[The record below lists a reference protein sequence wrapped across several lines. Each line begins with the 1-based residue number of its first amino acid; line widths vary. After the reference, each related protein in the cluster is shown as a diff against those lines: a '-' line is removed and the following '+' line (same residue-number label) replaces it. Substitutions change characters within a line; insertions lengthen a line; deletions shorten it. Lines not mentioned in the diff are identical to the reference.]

1 MSLRLQ
7 SLFYLKM
14 HDDRL
19 QFDRLFRMSKAVLS
33 RESVNWRQ
41 LKAISQKMNTLVEK
55 LDSEK
60 PDSMSEV
67 NNKFS
72 RKSNDKCKVQ

>member
-1 MSLRLQ
+1 
-7 SLFYLKM
+7 M
-14 HDDRL
+14 HAERL

-33 RESVNWRQ
+33 RDSVNWRQ
-41 LKAISQKMNTLVEK
+41 LKAISQKMNDLVK
-55 LDSEK
+55 ILDSEK

-72 RKSNDKCKVQ
+72 RNLS